1 MKILHLSYSDI
12 NGGAARAAYRIHR
25 SLVASGADSS
35 VLVEN
40 ASTDDFTVQR
50 SCAPIE
56 KILKKIRPHLV
67 KPIVKLLGTK
77 NTSLHS
83 VSLLPSGIPKM
94 INGSPFDVI
103 NLHWI
108 NGEMLSVSDIPR
120 IKKPLFWTLHDMWPI
135 CGAEHYAADDRW
147 REGYRHDNRP
157 TNESGFDLN
166 RWTWLRKVKSWKH
179 PINIVTPSH
188 WLARCVRGSK
198 LMRDWPVSV
207 IHNPI
212 DTEKWKPI
220 DRAFARDLLGLPQ
233 RAILL
238 LFGAAGGGQDPRKGF
253 DLLRDALAKLTKN
266 FSGLELLIFGQGPP
280 KNPPDHGFPVHY
292 AGHLHDDLSLR
303 VMYSAADAFVLPS
316 RQDNLPNTGVEAM
329 ACGTP
334 IIAFETCG
342 LSDLVQHKETGWLAR
357 PFDTEDLAAGI
368 RWVLSNAERHCYM
381 RDLSR
386 RTAVAKFS
394 YPIISKK
401 YKELYLEKLGI

>member
-1 MKILHLSYSDI
+1 
-12 NGGAARAAYRIHR
+12 
-25 SLVASGADSS
+25 
-35 VLVEN
+35 
-40 ASTDDFTVQR
+40 
-50 SCAPIE
+50 
-56 KILKKIRPHLV
+56 
-67 KPIVKLLGTK
+67 
-77 NTSLHS
+77 
-83 VSLLPSGIPKM
+83 
-94 INGSPFDVI
+94 
-103 NLHWI
+103 
-108 NGEMLSVSDIPR
+108 
-120 IKKPLFWTLHDMWPI
+120 
-135 CGAEHYAADDRW
+135 
-147 REGYRHDNRP
+147 
-157 TNESGFDLN
+157 
-166 RWTWLRKVKSWKH
+166 
-179 PINIVTPSH
+179 
-188 WLARCVRGSK
+188 
-198 LMRDWPVSV
+198 MRDWPVSV

-233 RAILL
+233 EAILL

-253 DLLRDALAKLTKN
+253 DLLRDALARLTKN
-266 FSGLELLIFGQGPP
+266 FSGLELLVFGQGPP

-368 RWVLSNAERHCYM
+368 RWVLSNAERHCDM

-401 YKELYLEKLGI
+401 YKELYLGKLGI